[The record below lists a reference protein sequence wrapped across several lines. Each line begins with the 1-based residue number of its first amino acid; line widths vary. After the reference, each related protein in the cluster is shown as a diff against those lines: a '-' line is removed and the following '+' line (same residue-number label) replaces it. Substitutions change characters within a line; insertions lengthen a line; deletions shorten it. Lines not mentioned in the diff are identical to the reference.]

1 MIYHD
6 EAPRVDR
13 RRIEQALDD
22 IKTFGD
28 SFQVSVAC
36 FIEESELVLF
46 VGPVSIV
53 RGSGSVQLDNQ
64 GAARDA
70 VAQRFLTRDEAA
82 GYVRLNIARETIDT
96 GGQRGIE
103 GTLVHEGKHAL
114 DFAMML
120 STFSSGQQSKVF
132 HRGERRD
139 PHRPR
144 EPPVGPRPRLR
155 SAPRGEH
162 ARRDAEGER
171 PHLARQP
178 LARWRGQP
186 VGAAAGR
193 HRDELLRRLRPPAGE
208 PADGHPAGDRAW
220 VLATAPGAGGVR
232 RLPRPHRPHRQA
244 EPADLLLGPAPD
256 PDGGDPR
263 QGSAEPIGIVWDAV

>member
-82 GYVRLNIARETIDT
+82 AYVRLNIARETIDT

-132 HRGERRD
+132 NPTAFQRELSAHLTAAFYLKRRGGEYSDEGLSLGLLENRNGILAVSVEGIR
-139 PHRPR
+139 
-144 EPPVGPRPRLR
+144 GRLKNR
-155 SAPRGEH
+155 YGLSE
-162 ARRDAEGER
+162 E
-171 PHLARQP
+171 
-178 LARWRGQP
+178 
-186 VGAAAGR
+186 
-193 HRDELLRRLRPPAGE
+193 
-208 PADGHPAGDRAW
+208 
-220 VLATAPGAGGVR
+220 TPGA
-232 RLPRPHRPHRQA
+232 RL
-244 EPADLLLGPAPD
+244 D
-256 PDGGDPR
+256 
-263 QGSAEPIGIVWDAV
+263 SAANPKISLRV